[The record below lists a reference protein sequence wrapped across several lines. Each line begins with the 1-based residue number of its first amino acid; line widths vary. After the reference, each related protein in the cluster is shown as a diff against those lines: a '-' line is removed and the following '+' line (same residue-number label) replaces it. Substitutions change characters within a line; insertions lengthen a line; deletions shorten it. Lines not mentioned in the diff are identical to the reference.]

1 VAVPRLINLIEHL
14 IDLLFTQV
22 LLLIQELHQRITV
35 KAKARIDPIPACRS
49 SRAFLDQP

>member
-1 VAVPRLINLIEHL
+1 VLNAVPRLINLIEHL

-35 KAKARIDPIPACRS
+35 KGVSCVPESTR
-49 SRAFLDQP
+49 FLLQVI